1 MFLLVMLTGVL
12 TCRPAAGFP
21 YLTTTFFLFMI

>member
-1 MFLLVMLTGVL
+1 MFFVRNVDWCADLQA
-12 TCRPAAGFP
+12 AAGFP